1 MQSRQTSRKVA
12 IRHGSIRGPGFSAI
26 EYRGSNPAFKGR
38 IAVERGSGM
47 VEFPSPS
54 QLRRILREEGI
65 AASAADAAF
74 GHMRGSGQRRTSRK
88 PKKNGGPKST
98 VISAREGL
106 LQLLVTD
113 ESGQSRRIQF
123 AAYSGKDERLRGTV
137 LATEMDRG
145 HRESI
150 IRQQDIESTM
160 EAFGV
165 PSSTTK
171 KVFRHLLTGRVQ
183 APLATALSTYGGRN
197 TAIGHMGVVGG
208 LAMPVAGLR
217 RGSLLAFVKPTKHII
232 VNFEANDGDTKNE
245 KPIRWGREWS
255 GGDSPGGRAA
265 TWDEAYR
272 KAQEFGI
279 PEEAFL
285 RAFGYMV
292 SAKRRRQIAASLA
305 QSASGKIFEPE

>member
-12 IRHGSIRGPGFSAI
+12 VRHGSIRGPGFSAV
-26 EYRGSNPAFKGR
+26 EYRGTNPAFKGR

-47 VEFPSPS
+47 VEFPSAE
-54 QLRRILREEGI
+54 QIRRILREEGI

-74 GHMRGSGQRRTSRK
+74 GHMRGARRTSRK
-88 PKKNGGPKST
+88 SKKNGGPKSL
-98 VISAREGL
+98 S
-106 LQLLVTD
+106 
-113 ESGQSRRIQF
+113 
-123 AAYSGKDERLRGTV
+123 
-137 LATEMDRG
+137 
-145 HRESI
+145 
-150 IRQQDIESTM
+150 
-160 EAFGV
+160 
-165 PSSTTK
+165 
-171 KVFRHLLTGRVQ
+171 
-183 APLATALSTYGGRN
+183 TALSAYGGRS

-232 VNFEANDGDTKNE
+232 VNFEANDGDAKNE
-245 KPIRWGREWS
+245 KPIRWGREWP

-265 TWDEAYR
+265 TWDDAYR